1 MIESHPLPMIAK
13 TALSLLEQ
21 TFRRDLA
28 ALGEQTRE
36 AMGLPDDPKWA
47 VNFDLGVIT
56 REIPDPPTPP
66 EPPAQ

>member
-1 MIESHPLPMIAK
+1 MTESHPLPSIAK
-13 TALSLLEQ
+13 TAVSLLMQ
-21 TFRRDLA
+21 NFRRDLD
-28 ALGEQTRE
+28 ALGVQTRE

-56 REIPDPPTPP
+56 REIPDPPTPD